1 MKITSYV
8 RPLPGMDYV
17 EYLKSEMYDIYGGG

>member
-8 RPLPGMDYV
+8 RPLPGMDYA
-17 EYLKSEMYDIYGGG
+17 EYLKSQVYDIYGVW